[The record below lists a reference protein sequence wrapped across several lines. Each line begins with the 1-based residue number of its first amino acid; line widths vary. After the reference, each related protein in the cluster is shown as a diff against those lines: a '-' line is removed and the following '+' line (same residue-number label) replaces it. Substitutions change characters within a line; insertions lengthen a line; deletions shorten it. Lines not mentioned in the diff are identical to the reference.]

1 MLSQILSL
9 QGALGGGTAVIDPPV
24 VAVTSVSIAPTTASI
39 SVGNVQQLTETILPA
54 NASDKSGTWSSN
66 SANATVDSNGLVTAV
81 TEGIATITFTTI
93 DGGFTDSTEIT
104 ITAVFVEELYTVANV
119 LSTTNEANSL
129 TGITAQNSTVANIAT
144 TPAPIDGTYL
154 LRIDTATGNAFTSV
168 PTTVGVTY
176 EITYWAWAEASSA
189 GYVNAWG
196 GDGFVFQSW
205 TTTPTQYTQI
215 ITATG
220 TSQLM
225 RFYLSSGTEV
235 YVDAISV
242 KEEQIA
248 VTGVTVTPPTASV
261 GVGATTSLTRT
272 IAPVD
277 ATNQN
282 GTWSSSDESL
292 ATVNATGLVTG
303 VALGDVVITYTT
315 QEGGFTD
322 TTAVN
327 ISGTIT
333 ASLLAFPEAEGFGA
347 QTVGGRGGTTIY
359 VTNLND
365 SGAGSLREACEAS
378 GARTVLFKV
387 GGLITLNSTI
397 NITNPNISILGQSA
411 PGDGIAIT
419 AGMASGALI
428 NVGASEVIIRY
439 IKMRRDTTLTYD
451 SSADSLYISSG
462 QNIVIDHCSMAFAN
476 DENLGI
482 TKYSVTPTQNITI
495 QYCIISNPYGG
506 SGKGSLC
513 ARDIN
518 YITFYR
524 NAFLSNTTRN
534 PYMSPQQ
541 DNPDFDTFFEIVNNV
556 IYNGKYYI
564 EVTRDDSYLPV
575 EEQGTSLGAPS
586 YNVIN
591 NYARLSTDTDPFQKN
606 AERQMILSYGVDPLK
621 IYAKGNIHPLR
632 PTITNDVDYT
642 SYTSADWAEEW
653 ATTQGAD
660 GFTNINVEANA
671 SRQAFVPI
679 STPIID
685 DNVTIYNAVD
695 VWNNIRT
702 HVGASYPSRDS
713 HDVQMVNETD
723 TQTRTDSYASNAL
736 PIYNNASNNTPSYI
750 DTNNDGIDNSW
761 FTANVPNGDTAIST
775 NVTGYTYLEVY
786 QNSLYN

>member
-315 QEGGFTD
+315 QDGGFTD

-333 ASLLAFPEAEGFGA
+333 ASLLAFPEAVGYGKN
-347 QTVGGRGGTTIY
+347 TRGGRGGTVIY

-387 GGLITLNSTI
+387 GGLIALTSTI

-411 PGDGIAIT
+411 PGDGIALTVEGTTGIRPLQI
-419 AGMASGALI
+419 S
-428 NVGASEVIIRY
+428 ASEVIVRYLRIRVKSSQVDTSTDGIY
-439 IKMRRDTTLTYD
+439 I
-451 SSADSLYISSG
+451 ASG
-462 QNIVIDHCSMAFAN
+462 TNIILDHTSVAFAT
-476 DENLGI
+476 DENIGLNHLSATA
-482 TKYSVTPTQNITI
+482 TKNITI
-495 QYCIISNPYGG
+495 QNCIISNAFGG
-506 SGKGSLC
+506 SASKGVLSAKEIDGL
-513 ARDIN
+513 
-518 YITFYR
+518 TFY
-524 NAFLSNTTRN
+524 NNLFASNITRN
-534 PYMSPQQ
+534 PYISPQDQ
-541 DNPDFDTFFEIVNNV
+541 NPDYNLQYEVINNV
-556 IYNGKYYI
+556 MYNTKYYV
-564 EVTRDDSYLPV
+564 EATRDDSV
-575 EEQGTSLGAPS
+575 DNGGTGIPQF
-586 YNVIN
+586 NIIN
-591 NYARLSTDTDPFQKN
+591 NYAKLSTGLPFAKN
-606 AERQMILSYGVDPLK
+606 VERQMVLNYSNLPTELYV
-621 IYAKGNIHPLR
+621 KGNIHPTR
-632 PTITNDVDYT
+632 PTVTDPVD
-642 SYTSADWAEEW
+642 WVEEW
-653 ATTQGAD
+653 GTTQGGDGIGNLNVTAFAD
-660 GFTNINVEANA
+660 HQVF
-671 SRQAFVPI
+671 
-679 STPIID
+679 TPIQTPMI
-685 DNVTIYNAVD
+685 VSGSTIVNAD
-695 VWNNIRT
+695 ILWNSIKAT
-702 HVGASYPSRDS
+702 VGASYPSRDS
-713 HDVQMVNETD
+713 HDAQMVAEV
-723 TQTRTDSYASNAL
+723 DSGDRADDVTSATL
-736 PIYNNASNNTPSYI
+736 PVYNNASNNTPSYI
-750 DTNNDGIDNSW
+750 DTNNDGIDDAW
-761 FTANVPNGDTAIST
+761 FTANVPNGDTAVST